1 MNFRTDN
8 IQTETV
14 LKARQLGA
22 TVKVLSNVGGG
33 FPDLLMGFKGI
44 NWIFELKSKKGIL
57 TPKQVRFLEAWN
69 GSAYVARSA
78 DEVIDI
84 LRSI

>member
-1 MNFRTDN
+1 MHFRTDN

-14 LKARQLGA
+14 LKARSLGA
-22 TVKVLSNVGGG
+22 TVKIMSNVGGG
-33 FPDLLMGFKGI
+33 FPDLLIGFKGI

-57 TPKQVRFLEAWN
+57 SPKQERFIANWN
-69 GSAYVARSA
+69 GSVYVSRDP
-78 DEVIDI
+78 DEVVDI